1 MMCDTFI
8 VCMNHCIFSTLP
20 LDVENTVIHTRNLK
34 VTVFVALIYCDFVW
48 DILFFGVKMVEK
60 TEDTDT
66 VMDKGTEKMDAIAID
81 GPAGAG
87 KSTIAKDLARCLEM
101 TYVDTGAMYR
111 AIAVWVGDNDAD
123 PADEAELER
132 LLEGITMSVG
142 YEEGVQRV
150 YLGDRD
156 VTDRLRAEETGR
168 IASVVSKYG
177 AVRRKLVELQQQ
189 IAAKEPVIMD
199 GRDIGTKV
207 LPDAVLKIFM
217 TASPDVRAKRRF
229 DELME
234 KGIECDYDDILEDIK
249 KRDHADETR
258 TISPLKPADD
268 AVILDTSDMTQDEVV
283 EKIEKLYNE
292 LKSR

>member
-1 MMCDTFI
+1 MTLLLC
-8 VCMNHCIFSTLP
+8 VWNHCIFSTLP

-34 VTVFVALIYCDFVW
+34 VTVFVVLIYCNFVW
-48 DILFFGVKMVEK
+48 DILFFGVRMVEK

-66 VMDKGTEKMDAIAID
+66 VMYKGTEKMDAIAID

-123 PADEAELER
+123 PADEAEVER

-150 YLGDRD
+150 YLGERD

-189 IAAKEPVIMD
+189 Y
-199 GRDIGTKV
+199 
-207 LPDAVLKIFM
+207 F
-217 TASPDVRAKRRF
+217 S
-229 DELME
+229 
-234 KGIECDYDDILEDIK
+234 DIL
-249 KRDHADETR
+249 H
-258 TISPLKPADD
+258 L
-268 AVILDTSDMTQDEVV
+268 
-283 EKIEKLYNE
+283 
-292 LKSR
+292 